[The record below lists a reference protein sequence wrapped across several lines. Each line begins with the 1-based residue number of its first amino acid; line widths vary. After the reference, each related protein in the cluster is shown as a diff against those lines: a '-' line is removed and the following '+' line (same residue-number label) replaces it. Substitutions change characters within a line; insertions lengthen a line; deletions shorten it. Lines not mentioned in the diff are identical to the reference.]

1 MKFDNLQVTFRYI
14 TPGLY
19 LIAMLILLSG
29 GMAPNSYLKPLAV
42 VPDGVLVV
50 LVPFVGFV
58 VGYILEG
65 LMVFVERI
73 AYKVGIKSPEQKI
86 LHGTSLYYHLDDTLR
101 KRVIRDLRKRLKD
114 RVKGIEEKAAEIAK
128 RAEAIENG
136 TNKHD
141 LFKVVFDDW
150 NCIHNNSTGKLC
162 LQVAQEMMGENAELS
177 RHLDRALMARN
188 LLCAQIFVSI
198 YFLARQWG
206 PDFISFVPNGVINCI
221 ISWLLALSAIGLLGI
236 AWYHLACVYND
247 HLFAEYGKMLL
258 EGDKK
263 S

>member
-1 MKFDNLQVTFRYI
+1 MKFDNLQITFRYI

-29 GMAPNSYLKPLAV
+29 GIAPDSYLKPLAM

-65 LMVFVERI
+65 LMVFIERI
-73 AYKVGIKSPEQKI
+73 FYKFGVKSPEQKI
-86 LHGTSLYYHLDDTLR
+86 LHGTTLYYHLDDTLR
-101 KRVIRDLRKRLKD
+101 KRVIEDLRVRLKD
-114 RVKGIEEKAAEIAK
+114 RVKGLGRKEAELAKREKAINDGTK
-128 RAEAIENG
+128 R
-136 TNKHD
+136 HD

-150 NCIHNNSTGKLC
+150 NCIHSNSTGKLC
-162 LQVAQEMMGENAELS
+162 LQVAQEMIGENAELS

-188 LLCAQIFVSI
+188 LVCAQIFVSI
-198 YFLARQWG
+198 YFLYRQTG
-206 PDFISFVPNGVINCI
+206 DNFISFVSNGFMNCF
-221 ISWLLALSAIGLLGI
+221 ISWLIALSAIGLLGV

-263 S
+263 P

>member
-29 GMAPNSYLKPLAV
+29 GIAPDSYLKPLAT
-42 VPDGVLVV
+42 VPDGVMVV

-65 LMVFVERI
+65 MMVFIERI
-73 AYKVGIKSPEQKI
+73 AYKIGIKSPEQKI
-86 LHGTSLYYHLDDTLR
+86 LHGTTLYYHLDDTLR
-101 KRVIRDLRKRLKD
+101 KRVIDDLRERLTE
-114 RVKGIEEKAAEIAK
+114 RVKGFDEKPAEKAK
-128 RAEAIENG
+128 RASAIQNG
-136 TNKHD
+136 TKKHD

-150 NCIHNNSTGKLC
+150 DCIHSNSTGKLC
-162 LQVAQEMMGENAELS
+162 LQVVQEIVGENAELS

-188 LLCAQIFVSI
+188 LLCAQLFVSI
-198 YFLARQWG
+198 FFLFHHG
-206 PDFISFVPNGVINCI
+206 NIPCI
-221 ISWLLALSAIGLLGI
+221 ISWLIALSTIGLLGI

-247 HLFAEYGKMLL
+247 HLFAEYGKMLI
-258 EGDKK
+258 EGDKNQK
-263 S
+263 PNQP

>member
-1 MKFDNLQVTFRYI
+1 MKFDNLQITFRYI

-29 GMAPNSYLKPLAV
+29 GIAPDSYLKPLAM

-65 LMVFVERI
+65 LMVFIERI
-73 AYKVGIKSPEQKI
+73 FYKIGVKSPEQKI
-86 LHGTSLYYHLDDTLR
+86 LHGTTMYYYLDDKLR
-101 KRVIRDLRKRLKD
+101 KRVIEDLRERLKD
-114 RVKGIEEKAAEIAK
+114 RVKGLDRKKAEMAK
-128 RAEAIENG
+128 RNTAIQNG
-136 TNKHD
+136 TKKRD

-150 NCIHNNSTGKLC
+150 NCIHSNTTGKLC
-162 LQVAQEMMGENAELS
+162 LQAAQEMMGENAELS

-188 LLCAQIFVSI
+188 LVCAQIFVSI
-198 YFLARQWG
+198 YFLYRQTG
-206 PDFISFVPNGVINCI
+206 DNFISFVSNGFMNCF
-221 ISWLLALSAIGLLGI
+221 ISWLIALSAIGLLGV

-263 S
+263 P